1 MWLTRDR
8 DAAPAAAGPLMSVS
22 SESLA
27 AGAMSEVRDGIC
39 VEWDVPIRMD
49 DGLDLRADV
58 FRPAAAGRYAV
69 LMGCGPYAK
78 GLHFE
83 DGRPGP
89 WQALCRKHPDVL
101 AGSSHRY
108 ACWEHIDP
116 EKWVP
121 HGYVCVRVDSRGTG
135 RSPGYVDHWSP
146 RETKDL
152 YDCIEWA
159 GTRAWSNGKVGLTG
173 ISYLAMN
180 QWQVAAMQP
189 PHLAAICPWE
199 GLSDH
204 YRDCRRHGGILS
216 TFMMHW
222 FQARIPIAQYGVG
235 ERGERNRITGR
246 PVCGD
251 ETMTEEALVRNRVDL
266 VREMREHTLLD
277 DYFAQLNP
285 DLSRIVV
292 PLLSAGNWGGQGM
305 HLRGNCEGFV
315 HASSRQK
322 WLELH
327 DLEHWTHFY
336 TDYGREL
343 QKRFFDHFLR
353 GIDNGWDKLPP
364 VMLNIRKVDGTTTPR
379 YEDAWPIPRTRWTR
393 FYLDPATHS
402 LSRTPLPSSR
412 TLEYAALEK
421 GATFRIVLDEET
433 EITGPSAAKLFVAS
447 STTDADLF
455 LTLRVFDP
463 EGREVTFQGAND
475 AHTPVAQGWL
485 RASHRK
491 LDPVRTKEYQ
501 PYHTHDD
508 PQPLRPGSVYELDIE
523 IWPTSVVIPKG
534 YTLALTVEGKDY
546 VHDPARSPTKSWF
559 SSTSQHDDPGDR
571 PADVFGG
578 TVTLYGGGQHSAYVL
593 VPVIP
598 AGKA

>member
-1 MWLTRDR
+1 MMSDR
-8 DAAPAAAGPLMSVS
+8 HD
-22 SESLA
+22 
-27 AGAMSEVRDGIC
+27 DIC
-39 VEWDVPIRMD
+39 VEWDVPIPMD
-49 DGLDLRADV
+49 DGLSLRADI
-58 FRPAAAGRYAV
+58 FRPAAEGRYAV

-83 DGRPGP
+83 DGRPEP
-89 WQALCRKHPDVL
+89 WRELCRNHPDVL

-121 HGYVCVRVDSRGTG
+121 HGYVCIRVDSRGTG

-159 GTRAWSNGKVGLTG
+159 GTQPWSNGKVGLTG

-199 GLSDH
+199 GVSDH

-222 FQARIPIAQYGVG
+222 FEARIAIAQYGVG
-235 ERGERNRITGR
+235 ERGARNRITGK

-251 ETMTEEALVRNRVDL
+251 ETMTREELVRNRADL
-266 VREMREHTLLD
+266 VAEMRDHAVLD
-277 DYFAQLNP
+277 DYFDRLNP
-285 DLSRIVV
+285 DLSKIVV

-315 HASSRQK
+315 RASSRQK
-322 WLELH
+322 WLEIH

-353 GIDNGWDKLPP
+353 GVDNGWDKLPP
-364 VMLNIRKVDGTTTPR
+364 VMLNIRNIDGSTTLR
-379 YEDAWPIPRTRWTR
+379 HEDAWPIPRTQWTK
-393 FYLDPATHS
+393 FYLDPATLA
-402 LSRTPLPSSR
+402 LSDRPSASPSS
-412 TLEYAALEK
+412 LEYAALQG
-421 GATFRIVLDEET
+421 GATFRVVLTEET
-433 EITGPSAAKLFVAS
+433 EITGPCAAKLFVAS
-447 STTDADLF
+447 STHDADLF
-455 LTLRVFDP
+455 LTLKVFDP
-463 EGREVTFQGAND
+463 GGREVTFQGAND
-475 AHTPVAQGWL
+475 KHTPMAQGWL

-491 LDPVRTKEYQ
+491 IDSAHTKPYQ
-501 PYHTHDD
+501 PCHTHDK
-508 PQPLRPGSVYELDIE
+508 PEPLQPGTIYELDVE
-523 IWPTSVVIPKG
+523 IWPTSIVIPKG
-534 YTLALTVEGKDY
+534 YTLALTIEGKDY
-546 VHDPARSPTKSWF
+546 VYDPGHAKATNWF
-559 SSTSQHDDPGDR
+559 SSTSRHDDPADR

-578 TVTLYGGGQHSAYVL
+578 TVTLHGCGQHAAYL
-593 VPVIP
+593 MLPIIP
-598 AGKA
+598 AIQ

>member
-1 MWLTRDR
+1 
-8 DAAPAAAGPLMSVS
+8 
-22 SESLA
+22 
-27 AGAMSEVRDGIC
+27 MSEQRDEIC
-39 VEWDVPIRMD
+39 VDWDVPIRMD
-49 DGLDLRADV
+49 DEVELRADV
-58 FRPAAAGRYAV
+58 FRPAGEGRYAV

-89 WQALCRKHPDVL
+89 WRELCNKHPDVL

-121 HGYVCVRVDSRGTG
+121 HGYVCIRVDSRGTG

-159 GTRAWSNGKVGLTG
+159 GTQPWSNGKVGLTG

-180 QWQVAAMQP
+180 QWQVATMQP

-199 GLSDH
+199 GVSDH

-216 TFMMHW
+216 TFMMRW
-222 FQARIPIAQYGVG
+222 FEARIAIAQYGVG
-235 ERGERNRITGR
+235 ERGARNRITGKL
-246 PVCGD
+246 VCGD
-251 ETMTEEALVRNRVDL
+251 ETMTEEELVRNRTDL
-266 VREMREHTLLD
+266 VQEMRDHTLFD
-277 DYFAQLNP
+277 EYFERLNAE
-285 DLSRIVV
+285 LSKIEV

-315 HASSRQK
+315 CASSRQK
-322 WLELH
+322 WLEIH

-353 GIDNGWDKLPP
+353 GIDNGWDKVAP
-364 VMLNIRKVDGTTTPR
+364 VILSIRNVDGTKVLR
-379 YEDAWPIPRTRWTR
+379 YEDAWPIFRTHWTK
-393 FYLDPATHS
+393 FYLDPAGLA
-402 LSRTPLPSSR
+402 LSPELPVWSQS
-412 TLEYAALEK
+412 LEYAALEN
-421 GATFRIVLDEET
+421 GATFRIILHEDT
-433 EITGPSAAKLFVAS
+433 EITGPCAAKLFVAS
-447 STTDADLF
+447 STNDADLF
-455 LTLRVFDP
+455 LTLRVFDL

-475 AHTPVAQGWL
+475 AHTPMAHGWL

-491 LDPVRTKEYQ
+491 LDVGQTKPYQ
-501 PYHTHDD
+501 PRHTHDA
-508 PQPLRPGSVYELDIE
+508 PEPLQPGTVCELDVE
-523 IWPTSVVIPKG
+523 IWPTSIVIPRG

-546 VHDPARSPTKSWF
+546 VYDPAQSKTKNWF
-559 SSTSQHDDPGDR
+559 SSTSQHDDPLDR

-578 TVTLYGGGQHSAYVL
+578 TVTLYGGGQHPAYL
-593 VPVIP
+593 LLPIVPAV
-598 AGKA
+598 

>member
-1 MWLTRDR
+1 
-8 DAAPAAAGPLMSVS
+8 
-22 SESLA
+22 
-27 AGAMSEVRDGIC
+27 MSEQRDEIS
-39 VEWDVPIRMD
+39 VDWDVPIRMD
-49 DGLDLRADV
+49 DGIELRADV
-58 FRPAAAGRYAV
+58 FRPAAEGRYGV

-83 DGRPGP
+83 DGRAGP
-89 WQALCRKHPDVL
+89 WRELCQKHPDVL

-159 GTRAWSNGKVGLTG
+159 GTQPWSNGKVGLTG

-199 GLSDH
+199 GVADH

-216 TFMMHW
+216 TFMMRW
-222 FQARIPIAQYGVG
+222 FEARIPIAQYGVG
-235 ERGERNRITGR
+235 ERGARNRITGK

-251 ETMTEEALVRNRVDL
+251 ETMTKEELSANRADL
-266 VREMREHTLLD
+266 VQEIRDHRLFDGHFD
-277 DYFAQLNP
+277 RLNA
-285 DLSRIVV
+285 DLSKIEV

-315 HASSRQK
+315 RASSRQK

-327 DLEHWTHFY
+327 NLEHWTHFY
-336 TDYGREL
+336 TDYGRGL

-353 GIDNGWDKLPP
+353 GVDNGWDKVPP
-364 VMLNIRKVDGTTTPR
+364 VILNIRNVDGTTVLR
-379 YEDAWPIPRTRWTR
+379 HEDAWPISRTRWTKL
-393 FYLDPATHS
+393 YLDPATLT
-402 LSRTPLPSSR
+402 LSREPPASTRSFD
-412 TLEYAALEK
+412 YAALVS
-421 GATFRIVLDEET
+421 GATFRIVLDEDT
-433 EITGPSAAKLFVAS
+433 EITGPSAAKLFAAS
-447 STTDADLF
+447 STSDADLF
-455 LTLRVFDP
+455 LTLRVLDV

-475 AHTPVAQGWL
+475 AHTPIAQGWL

-491 LDPVRTKEYQ
+491 LDAGRTKPYQ
-501 PYHTHDD
+501 PYHTHDM
-508 PQPLRPGSVYELDIE
+508 PQPLQAGSVYELDVE
-523 IWPTSVVIPKG
+523 IWPTSIVIPKG

-546 VHDPARSPTKSWF
+546 VYDPALSATKNWF
-559 SSTSQHDDPGDR
+559 SSTSQHDDLLDR
-571 PADVFGG
+571 PDSVFGG
-578 TVTLYGGGQHSAYVL
+578 TVTLYGGGQYPAHL
-593 VPVIP
+593 LLPIVPP
-598 AGKA
+598 A